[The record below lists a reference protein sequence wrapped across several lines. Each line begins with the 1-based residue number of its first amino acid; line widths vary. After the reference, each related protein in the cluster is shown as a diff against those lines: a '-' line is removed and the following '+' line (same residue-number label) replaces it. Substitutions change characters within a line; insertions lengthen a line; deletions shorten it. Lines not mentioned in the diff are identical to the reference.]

1 VKEEILAIL
10 NADTDIFYEYL
21 FKSYQIKRKTF
32 GNFVETCSILNAKS
46 GKCSADCKFCAQS
59 SKYRIDI
66 KTYPLLKKET
76 LINTALENFKR
87 GIDRFSFVTSGISL
101 TKEEVKLLGKVIE
114 ELKGINSEFKIC
126 ASLGQLK
133 REDLKYLKSC
143 GLDRYHHN
151 LETSREFYPKISEL
165 QNWEDRVRTV
175 INAKEVGLSTCCG
188 GIFGIGE
195 TNDDIVSLIET
206 LREIEVDSIPVNFL
220 HPIKGTPL
228 ENANYLTPL
237 KCLKILTAI
246 RFGLPKAEIRVC
258 GGREY
263 NLRELQPLSLLPANA
278 LMVGNYLTTKGRRL
292 EDDARMIKDMGMESS
307 LKCSS

>member
-1 VKEEILAIL
+1 MKEEILAIL
-10 NADTDIFYEYL
+10 NADTDTFYEYL
-21 FKSYQIKRKTF
+21 FKSLKIKRETF
-32 GNFVETCSILNAKS
+32 GNFIETCSILNAKS
-46 GKCSADCKFCAQS
+46 GKCPADCKFCAQS
-59 SKYRIDI
+59 LKYRIDI

-76 LINTALENFKR
+76 LINTALENFRK

-101 TKEEVKLLGKVIE
+101 TKEEVKLLGEAIE

-151 LETSREFYPKISEL
+151 LETSREFYPEISEL

-237 KCLKILTAI
+237 KCLKILTAV
-246 RFGLPKAEIRVC
+246 RFGFPKAEIRVC

>member
-1 VKEEILAIL
+1 M
-10 NADTDIFYEYL
+10 
-21 FKSYQIKRKTF
+21 
-32 GNFVETCSILNAKS
+32 
-46 GKCSADCKFCAQS
+46 
-59 SKYRIDI
+59 
-66 KTYPLLKKET
+66 
-76 LINTALENFKR
+76 LINTAFENFKR

-101 TKEEVKLLGKVIE
+101 TKEEVKLLGEAIE

-151 LETSREFYPKISEL
+151 LETSREFYPEISEL

-237 KCLKILTAI
+237 KCLKILTAV
-246 RFGLPKAEIRVC
+246 RFGFPKAEIRVC

-278 LMVGNYLTTKGRRL
+278 LMVGNYLTTKGRKL